1 MPRPLLFAGR
11 PGVRKPIYIAC
22 LETYGALV
30 DHADSSGTDRDDRE
44 IFSHYEAPGNR
55 TQMIVGGARGATS
68 RERLGCCVGAAEA
81 AVSKGASLG

>member
-55 TQMIVGGARGATS
+55 TQMIVGGSTGSDKPGETGTLRRRGRS
-68 RERLGCCVGAAEA
+68 SGE
-81 AVSKGASLG
+81 